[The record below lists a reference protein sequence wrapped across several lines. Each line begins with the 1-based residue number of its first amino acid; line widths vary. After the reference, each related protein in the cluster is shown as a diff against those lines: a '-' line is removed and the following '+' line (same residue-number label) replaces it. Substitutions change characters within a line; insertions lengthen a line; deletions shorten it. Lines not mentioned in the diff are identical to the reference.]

1 MKDIHELAMKRFAE
15 DTTWMEKTGGYAKD
29 MSQILTPK
37 QTVILVLKILD
48 DVVEKHYLPDERE
61 EAKARILNAWS
72 GQMFHMGMQE
82 KERSK

>member
-1 MKDIHELAMKRFAE
+1 
-15 DTTWMEKTGGYAKD
+15 

-82 KERSK
+82 KELPK

>member
-1 MKDIHELAMKRFAE
+1 
-15 DTTWMEKTGGYAKD
+15 

-37 QTVILVLKILD
+37 QTAILVLKILD